1 MCLIH
6 SARRWYCA
14 DPSSWRLTGIWLL
27 AARPDYKTAP
37 HKLFVIEFFGD
48 RRLLFPQ
55 VAKVIEP
62 FMRPGESFELM
73 KADLA
78 LAREAREK
86 SAPIYI
92 CR

>member
-6 SARRWYCA
+6 SARRWYCE
-14 DPSSWRLTGIWLL
+14 DPSLRRLTGIWLL

-78 LAREAREK
+78 LAREAKEK
-86 SAPIYI
+86 SAPIYV